1 MNAVDEENSIG
12 DDKSPESSK
21 LPKQHETNHNEGR
34 ILCHGF
40 VIQLFLSAVE
50 QRQNTLAIID
60 LPRSFFSNKVQPL
73 TKYTGP
79 DSTGGLLVTSQ
90 PAFLPTKYQTR
101 VGN

>member
-21 LPKQHETNHNEGR
+21 LPKKHETNRNEGR

-50 QRQNTLAIID
+50 QRQNTLATILYLWIY
-60 LPRSFFSNKVQPL
+60 REVSF
-73 TKYTGP
+73 
-79 DSTGGLLVTSQ
+79 
-90 PAFLPTKYQTR
+90 QTR
-101 VGN
+101 FNHSQSTPELTLPEAYS